1 MLPPREKPPRCIGA
15 VYKSDLFLLRETAP
29 MKNCPYCGYSNY
41 DHATLCRKCDNSIV
55 ATGGTVYQAR
65 TYWIGPDR
73 AKVIRGRAL
82 AMIVLGLLIEVY
94 WGGYGPW
101 PTIDFPILVTLRQYL
116 EPLLLY
122 GGAVL
127 WVFGWIACYI

>member
-1 MLPPREKPPRCIGA
+1 
-15 VYKSDLFLLRETAP
+15 

-41 DHATLCRKCDNSIV
+41 DHATVCRNCDSSFVV
-55 ATGGTVYQAR
+55 AAHSVYQGR
-65 TYWIGPDR
+65 NYWMGPER
-73 AKVIRGRAL
+73 AKALRSRAL
-82 AMIVLGLLIEVY
+82 SMVVLGLLVKVY

-101 PTIDFPILVTLRQYL
+101 PTVDFPILVTMRLYL

-127 WVFGWIACYI
+127 YLLGWIANYI

>member
-1 MLPPREKPPRCIGA
+1 MPK
-15 VYKSDLFLLRETAP
+15 VDLVLLRETAP

-41 DHATLCRKCDNSIV
+41 DNAPVCRKCDNSSL
-55 ATGGTVYQAR
+55 ATGGTVYQGR

-73 AKVIRGRAL
+73 GKVIRGRAL
-82 AMIVLGLLIEVY
+82 SIIVLGLLMKVY

-101 PTIDFPILVTLRQYL
+101 PTIDSPILVTLRTFL

-122 GGAVL
+122 GGVVL
-127 WVFGWIACYI
+127 WAFGWIGCYI

>member
-1 MLPPREKPPRCIGA
+1 VQVESIPVWGA
-15 VYKSDLFLLRETAP
+15 AP
-29 MKNCPYCGYSNY
+29 LKICPYCGYSNY
-41 DHATLCRKCDNSIV
+41 DNATVCRKCDGSFV
-55 ATGGTVYQAR
+55 VDRRTVYQGR
-65 TYWIGPDR
+65 TYWLGPES

-82 AMIVLGLLIEVY
+82 SMIVLGLLVKVY

-101 PTIDFPILVTLRQYL
+101 PIIDFPILVTLRAFL

-127 WVFGWIACYI
+127 YLFGLIALYI

>member
-1 MLPPREKPPRCIGA
+1 
-15 VYKSDLFLLRETAP
+15 
-29 MKNCPYCGYSNY
+29 MKKCPYCGYSNY
-41 DHATLCRKCDNSIV
+41 DTARVCRKCDSPFV
-55 ATGGTVYQAR
+55 AQTSTVYQGQ
-65 TYWIGPDR
+65 THWIGPQR

-82 AMIVLGLLIEVY
+82 SMIVLGLLIKVY

-101 PTIDFPILVTLRQYL
+101 QAIDFPSLVTLRTYL

-127 WVFGWIACYI
+127 YLFGWLASAI